1 MTSHT
6 SRKQIIAL
14 MLFSGVLMTATL
26 HAAPR
31 YGRAVVVGMTN
42 GSEGKPETDAGW
54 QNLRRGTVLNEG
66 SSARTGANSV
76 ADLSLT
82 TDSRVRLTSKTIIRL
97 DQLREDTKGLPEPG
111 KSPAAVTSIE
121 LETGK
126 ILVRADAPTPNS
138 SFAVTT
144 RACLSEARGF
154 GSFSISMMNDRACV
168 RVMNQSVSVSIR
180 GRTAP
185 VVVQAGQQLYISCD
199 KKTNQA
205 TDVDLKPTPITEAD
219 PDWSADWATSGTLP
233 PVAGPDLKSPPVYEI
248 SPSKL

>member
-1 MTSHT
+1 MTSNT
-6 SRKQIIAL
+6 LQKQVIAL
-14 MLFSGVLMTATL
+14 MLFSGVLMAATL

-31 YGRAVVVGMTN
+31 HGRAVVVGMTN

-82 TDSRVRLTSKTIIRL
+82 TDSRVRLTPKTIIRF

-111 KSPAAVTSIE
+111 KSPAAITSIE

-126 ILVRADAPTPNS
+126 VLVRADAPTPDS

-144 RACLSEARGF
+144 RSCLSEARGF
-154 GSFSISMMNDRACV
+154 GSFSISMMNDRASV
-168 RVMNQSVSVSIR
+168 RVMDQSVSLSIR

-185 VVVQAGQQLYISCD
+185 VVVQAGQQLVVICD
-199 KKTNQA
+199 KTTNEA
-205 TDVDLKPTPITEAD
+205 KDIDLKPTPITEAD
-219 PDWSADWATSGTLP
+219 PDWSTDWSTSEPLP
-233 PVAGPDLKSPPVYEI
+233 TVAGPDLKSPPAYEI
-248 SPSKL
+248 SPSKP